1 MIEENKY
8 CSDVIKKLF
17 NKEFVMTKEDNEDY
31 KNSTKCWICDNDY
44 VDNNVKVRD
53 HCYITGK
60 YRGSAHRNCNVSL
73 KLDHKIS
80 VVFYNLKNYD
90 SHLIMQEQDKFNLKT
105 NVIPNRLEKY
115 MRFTINKKVS
125 FIDNFQFLT
134 YSLVSLVK
142 NLSKDNFKYFTQKF
156 DNNVLDLD
164 K

>member
-8 CSDVIKKLF
+8 CSDVIKKPF

-115 MRFTINKKVS
+115 MRFPINKKVS